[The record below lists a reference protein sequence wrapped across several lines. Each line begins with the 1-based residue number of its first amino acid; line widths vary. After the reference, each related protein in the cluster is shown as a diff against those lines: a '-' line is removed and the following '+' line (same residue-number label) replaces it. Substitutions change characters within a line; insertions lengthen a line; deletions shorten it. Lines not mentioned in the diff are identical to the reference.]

1 MMNQM
6 MNRIDEQ
13 NDESN
18 GEEGKKNKTTE
29 ICVKIVKMHKI
40 KKGDIF
46 FNKHKVVVI
55 LKETLEKMVQK

>member
-18 GEEGKKNKTTE
+18 EEEGKKNKTTE

>member
-1 MMNQM
+1 MVNQM

-18 GEEGKKNKTTE
+18 EEEGKKNKTTE